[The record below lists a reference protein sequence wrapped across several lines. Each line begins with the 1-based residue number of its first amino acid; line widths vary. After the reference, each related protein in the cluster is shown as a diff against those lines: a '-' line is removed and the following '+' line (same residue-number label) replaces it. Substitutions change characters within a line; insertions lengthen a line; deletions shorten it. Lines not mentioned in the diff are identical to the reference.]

1 LEEEAASREKII
13 KQLKSTINDL
23 NVDLQ
28 LLDEKSRKKA

>member
-1 LEEEAASREKII
+1 LEEEAVSREKII